1 MALVL
6 KDRVKETNSATG
18 TSNFALTG
26 AVAGFRSFA
35 DIGNANTTYYLAHD
49 TTANTWEAGIGTYTA
64 SGTTLSRDTVLN
76 NSSGGTSKIS
86 FANAPVVWCDV
97 PASKI
102 IHKDASG
109 NAIDL
114 GAATCSSITPTGLLD
129 ISASGAGQI
138 KFPATQNASSDANT
152 LDDYEEGTWTPGVS
166 FGGGQVGQTYTAQLG
181 YYIKIGRLAQYIG
194 YCSLSNKGS
203 STGGAQCTGAPFSNT
218 TASSYKYSQ
227 SGVITGSSGIT
238 STYMQTLSTYWN
250 GSATA
255 FDFGEVNA
263 GAYTQLTNS
272 AFATSSLFYFS
283 INVILA

>member
-138 KFPATQNASSDANT
+138 KFPATQNASSNANT
-152 LDDYEEGTWTPGVS
+152 LDDYEEGTWTPTITGS
-166 FGGGQVGQTYTAQLG
+166 GGSAQTAYLVQTGEYT
-181 YYIKIGRLAQYIG
+181 KIGRSVSVAFYVRSSGANLSGPTGIAFISGLPFAAGGSGYQPGYVGFAQNLTFASSRTQL
-194 YCSLSNKGS
+194 SLSLYGGDSKFGVENSGS
-203 STGGAQCTGAPFSNT
+203 GQAWANQACSDWGANGLIVGG
-218 TASSYKYSQ
+218 
-227 SGVITGSSGIT
+227 
-238 STYMQTLSTYWN
+238 STY
-250 GSATA
+250 
-255 FDFGEVNA
+255 NA
-263 GAYTQLTNS
+263 
-272 AFATSSLFYFS
+272 
-283 INVILA
+283 